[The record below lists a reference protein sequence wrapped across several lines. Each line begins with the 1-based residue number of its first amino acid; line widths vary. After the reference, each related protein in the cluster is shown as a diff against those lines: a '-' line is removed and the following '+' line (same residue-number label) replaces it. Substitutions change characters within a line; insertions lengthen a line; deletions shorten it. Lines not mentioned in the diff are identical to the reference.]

1 MNSKSIHPLVAE
13 AKEFVDKSI
22 RPYAGQFDV
31 QGEVPKDVIQAMAD
45 KGFLGSILPVE
56 YDGSGLD
63 ALTYGYLTEEL
74 GKGCNSVRTLLTV
87 HTSLVGETL
96 ARLGTAFH
104 KENYLTAIARGEK
117 IACFALSEPGV
128 GTDATAVQTS
138 YVEDSDSFVIN
149 GRKKWISYAAIADV
163 FLVFASDSTG
173 AVSAFLVDRV
183 EGVST
188 IPMTGMLASR
198 GSHIAEV
205 FFDDVRVPK
214 RNLVGRLGMGFSFV
228 ANTALFYGRYSIAW
242 AGVALAHAA
251 VEEMATYARTR
262 EQFGKKIGQYQ
273 LVQGL
278 IADAVTSLHLA
289 RSMCEKVG
297 RLRIADDDQAIME
310 TNIAKYFT
318 SKAAMDITTNAVQ
331 VFGGNGCWNIYPVER
346 LFREAKVLEIIEGT
360 SQIQQ
365 VMIAEFGINR
375 YYRALSKV
383 EHV

>member
-1 MNSKSIHPLVAE
+1 MGSKSVHPLVIA
-13 AKEFVDKSI
+13 AKEFVDESV

-31 QGEVPKDVIQAMAD
+31 QGQVPAGVIRAMAD
-45 KGFLGSILPVE
+45 KGFLGSIIPAE
-56 YDGSGLD
+56 YGGAGLD
-63 ALTYGYLTEEL
+63 ALNYGYLTEEL

-96 ARLGTAFH
+96 ARLGTKFH
-104 KENYLTAIARGEK
+104 KEHYLRAIARGEK
-117 IACFALSEPGV
+117 IACFALSEPSV

-138 YVEDSDSFVIN
+138 YIETDDGFIIN

-163 FLVFASDSTG
+163 FLVFATDVNG
-173 AVSAFLVDRV
+173 VVSAFLVERC
-183 EGVST
+183 EGVTT

-205 FFDDVRVPK
+205 FLSDVYVPK
-214 RNLVGRLGMGFSFV
+214 ENLVGRLGMGFSFV

-242 AGVALAHAA
+242 SGVALAYAA

-262 EQFGKKIGQYQ
+262 EQFGKKIGQHQ
-273 LVQGL
+273 LIQGL

-289 RSMCEKVG
+289 RSMCEKVAG
-297 RLRIADDDQAIME
+297 LRIAEDDQAIME
-310 TNIAKYFT
+310 TNIAKYFS
-318 SKAAMDITTNAVQ
+318 SKVAMDITTNAVQ
-331 VFGGNGCWNIYPVER
+331 VFGGNGCWNMYPVER

-365 VMIAEFGINR
+365 VMIAEYGIKR

-383 EHV
+383 EFA

>member
-1 MNSKSIHPLVAE
+1 MNNKSVHPLVAQ
-13 AKEFVDKSI
+13 AKAFVDTSI
-22 RPYAGQFDV
+22 RPYAGQFDA
-31 QGEVPKDVIQAMAD
+31 QGEVPQEIVRAMAD
-45 KGFLGSILPVE
+45 KGFLGSILPIE
-56 YDGSGLD
+56 YGGLGLD
-63 ALTYGYLTEEL
+63 ALAYGYLTEEL

-104 KENYLTAIARGEK
+104 KEQYLTAIAKGEK

-138 YVEDSDSFVIN
+138 YIEDGDNFVIN

-163 FLVFASDSTG
+163 FLVFASDATG
-173 AVSAFLVDRV
+173 AVSAFLVERGD
-183 EGVST
+183 GVT
-188 IPMTGMLASR
+188 TVPMTGMLASR

-205 FFDDVRVPK
+205 FFDNVRVPK

-262 EQFGKKIGQYQ
+262 EQFGKKIGQHQ

-289 RSMCEKVG
+289 RSTCEKVAM
-297 RLRIADDDQAIME
+297 LRIAEDDEAIME

-318 SKAAMDITTNAVQ
+318 SKIAMDITTNAVQ

-365 VMIAEFGINR
+365 VMIAEYGIKR

-383 EHV
+383 EYA